1 MRMLEAERFQ
11 GADKYLS
18 YLKTLPGRLRA
29 DLAWE
34 NLRGFLPAN
43 APQRR
48 VLDLGGGTGSMS
60 VRLAKR
66 DFSVTLLDGS
76 AEMLGVA
83 RQEAEASQIAARI
96 SFCHADAHLLPELF
110 EPESFDVVLCHNLLE
125 YVADAATIV
134 AHIACLL
141 REDAVVSFLV
151 RNRRG
156 EVLKAAIQSQDPA
169 LAKATLSADT
179 VVDSLFGKP
188 VGVFDAQQMLDM
200 LAQAGLHVAAQ
211 YGVRVFSDY
220 RDGEDPTAE
229 ASYQQLLDIERILGA
244 QPEFAAIA
252 RYSQWMARRS
262 AGFRRNGIAR

>member
-1 MRMLEAERFQ
+1 MRMLEAEQFQ
-11 GADKYLS
+11 DADKYLS
-18 YLKTLPGRLRA
+18 YLKTPAGRLRS

-43 APQRR
+43 APERR

-60 VRLAKR
+60 VRLAER
-66 DFSVTLLDGS
+66 FSVTLLDGS
-76 AEMLGVA
+76 REMLGVA
-83 RQEAEASQIAARI
+83 RQEAEASGTAARI

-125 YVADAATIV
+125 YVRDAATMV
-134 AHIACLL
+134 AHIARIL
-141 REDAVVSFLV
+141 REDAVVSLLV

-169 LAKATLSADT
+169 LAQANLSADT

-188 VGVFDAQQMLDM
+188 VRVFDPQQIRDM
-200 LAQAGLHVAAQ
+200 LAQAGLHVVAQ

-220 RDGEDPTAE
+220 RDRPDPLEE
-229 ASYQQLLDIERILGA
+229 AAYQRLLDVERILGRH
-244 QPEFAAIA
+244 PEFAAIA
-252 RYSQWMARRS
+252 RYSQWMARPS
-262 AGFRRNGIAR
+262 AGFRRNGIER